1 VDNATAFDVFPDGEH
16 FVMIRKPATGGGS
29 RVPITRPEG
38 GQNRMYLAVD
48 PNLHV
53 VLNWF
58 EELEAKTQQ

>member
-1 VDNATAFDVFPDGEH
+1 VDNVSAFDVFPDGEH
-16 FVMIRKPATGGGS
+16 LVMIAKPATGGGS

-38 GQNRMYLAVD
+38 GQNRMYPTGD

-53 VLNWF
+53 VFNWS